1 MPLHPAEPLA
11 TLKVILTMNRLEHPA
26 DHIQQSLVVTS
37 ELNKTTWTPA
47 DRELL
52 HKITE
57 HLLHS
62 DFDEIVAAIDAR

>member
-11 TLKVILTMNRLEHPA
+11 TLKVILTMNRLEHRA
-26 DHIQQSLVVTS
+26 DRIQQSLVVTS

-47 DRELL
+47 VKELL
-52 HKITE
+52 HKIAE

-62 DFDEIVAAIDAR
+62 DFDEIVVAIDAR